1 MTQTQRRARL
11 GALALTAGLAAA
23 LAASS
28 LASAQSLRL
37 GVGTAPLAPET
48 KGLQEM
54 ARMVAERSAG
64 AVKVEVFDSDKL
76 GGSVAQLENLQL
88 GTQDMV
94 SNVADWYQYLDNGWS
109 ALAIPFVFRD
119 LAHVRKFQTTATYA
133 DLKKAMLEK
142 HGIRMIADNWYRL
155 PRVLLTQK
163 PVFKPA
169 DLEGM
174 RLRMPNLDTYLLT
187 WGALGAKPTVIEFSE
202 AFLALKTGTVVG
214 MEAPLSGVFA
224 QKFYQGAP
232 FITMTNHQISPYT
245 VIIAERSW
253 KRLSPANQKI
263 LEQAANDAGDW
274 YYKLILDSFDD
285 QKRRMLAEGTVFIE
299 TDTVPFAKKL
309 EDVIRKFEVDGK
321 LPKGLI
327 EQIRG
332 LPG

>member
-1 MTQTQRRARL
+1 MTTRTRARL
-11 GALALTAGLAAA
+11 AAVLTALALAAA
-23 LAASS
+23 AAD
-28 LASAQSLRL
+28 ADAQSLRL

-48 KGLQEM
+48 RGLQEM
-54 ARMVAERSAG
+54 AKMVAERSSG
-64 AVKVEVFDSDKL
+64 ALKVEVFDSDKL

-94 SNVADWYQYLDNGWS
+94 SNVADWFQYLDNGWS

-119 LAHVRKFQTTATYA
+119 LAHVRKFQGTPAYA
-133 DLKKAMLEK
+133 DLKKSMLDK

-169 DLEGM
+169 DLDGL

-187 WGALGAKPTVIEFSE
+187 WGALGVKPTVIEFSE

-214 MEAPLSGVFA
+214 MEAPLSGVYA

-253 KRLSPANQKI
+253 KRLSPANQQI
-263 LEQAANDAGDW
+263 LEKAANDAGDW
-274 YYKLILDSFDD
+274 YYKLILDSFTD
-285 QKRRMLAEGTVFIE
+285 QKNKMLAEGTVFIE
-299 TDTVPFAKKL
+299 TDTAPFAKKL
-309 EDVIRKFEVDGK
+309 EDVIKKFEADGK

-332 LPG
+332 LQG

>member
-1 MTQTQRRARL
+1 MTSIRHRARL
-11 GALALTAGLAAA
+11 LALAVAACLTAS
-23 LAASS
+23 AASS
-28 LASAQSLRL
+28 QSLRL

-48 KGLQEM
+48 RALQEM
-54 ARMVAERSAG
+54 AKMVAERSGG
-64 AVKVEVFDSDKL
+64 AVKVEVFDGDKL

-88 GTQDMV
+88 GTQDMH
-94 SNVADWYQYLDNGWS
+94 SNVADWYQYFDRGWN

-119 LAHVRKFQTTATYA
+119 VGHVIKFQATPAYA
-133 DLKKAMLEK
+133 ELKQAMLEK
-142 HGIRMIADNWYRL
+142 QGIRMIADNWYRL

-214 MEAPLSGVFA
+214 MEAPLSGVYA
-224 QKFYQGAP
+224 QKFYQAAP
-232 FITMTNHQISPYT
+232 FITMTNHQIAPYT
-245 VIIAERSW
+245 VLIAEKSW
-253 KRLSPANQKI
+253 TKLSPERQRI
-263 LEQAANDAGDW
+263 LAQAATDAGDW
-274 YYKLILDSFDD
+274 YYKLILDSFDE
-285 QKRRMLAEGTVFIE
+285 QKRKMLAEGTVFIE
-299 TDTVPFAKKL
+299 TDTAPFAKKVD
-309 EDVIRKFEVDGK
+309 EVIRKFEADGK
-321 LPKGLI
+321 LPKGLV